1 MPIILSKDNSSCG
14 FFIMSGILKITLFKM
29 WQFPSIQKTSDEQ
42 TTSFKVWWRIVFLI
56 SGKTYK
62 SYFPELNVNNGDCSL
77 TVERVTVARKT
88 RVRLP
93 PFALLCNWKIALKGG
108 RYSLQNV
115 NFEVPENFMFS
126 EPPFALSIEVL
137 R

>member
-1 MPIILSKDNSSCG
+1 
-14 FFIMSGILKITLFKM
+14 MSGILKITLFKM